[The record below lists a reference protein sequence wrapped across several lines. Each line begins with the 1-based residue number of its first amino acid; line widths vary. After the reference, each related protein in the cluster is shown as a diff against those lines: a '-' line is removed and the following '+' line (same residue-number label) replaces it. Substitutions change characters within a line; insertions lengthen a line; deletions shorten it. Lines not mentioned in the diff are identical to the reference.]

1 MVSEQNKA
9 VAARMRELRD
19 IMEMSEEEFA
29 EICGVTVERYRE
41 LESGNTE
48 IPISVMFCLG
58 KKFNIDLNTFLSGED
73 SHHVSYFVTRKDK
86 GIVVDR
92 LADYHFESLA
102 YGFANRLADP
112 FLVTVNPGEIPVIHP
127 TTHPGQEFNYVLEGS
142 VRVMVGDSSVILN
155 EGDSIY
161 FDSSLPHGQQNA
173 DNRRIRFLTFILL

>member
-19 IMEMSEEEFA
+19 IMEMSEADFA
-29 EICGVTVERYRE
+29 KICGVTVERYRE

-48 IPISVMFCLG
+48 IPISIMFSLG
-58 KKFNIDLNTFLSGED
+58 KRFNIDLNTFLSGED
-73 SHHVSYFVTRKDK
+73 SHHVSFFVTRKGK

-127 TTHPGQEFNYVLEGS
+127 TTHPGQEFNYVIEGS
-142 VRVMVGDSSVILN
+142 VRVMIGDNYVVLN
-155 EGDSIY
+155 EGDSIF

-173 DNRRIRFLTFILL
+173 DDRRCRFLTFILL

>member
-19 IMEMSEEEFA
+19 IMELSEEEVA
-29 EICGVTVERYRE
+29 EVCGVTVEHYRE

-58 KKFNIDLNTFLSGED
+58 KKYNIDLNTFLSGED
-73 SHHVSYFVTRKDK
+73 SHKVSYFVTRKDK

-142 VRVMVGDSSVILN
+142 VRVMVGDSYVILN

-173 DNRRIRFLTFILL
+173 DDRRIRFLTFILL

>member
-9 VAARMRELRD
+9 VAARIRELRD
-19 IMEMSEEEFA
+19 IMELSEKEVA
-29 EICGVTVERYRE
+29 EVCGVTVERYRE

-58 KKFNIDLNTFLSGED
+58 KKYNIDLNTFLSGED
-73 SHHVSYFVTRKDK
+73 SHKVSYFVTRKDK

-142 VRVMVGDSSVILN
+142 VRVMVGDNYVILN

-173 DNRRIRFLTFILL
+173 DDRPIKFLTFILL